1 MAVNKR
7 LTKKQEIFCKLYA
20 TSSECFG
27 NATQAYAKAYEIDIS
42 KKGKKG
48 SVRTSAS
55 RLLTYDYIIRR
66 IDKLLDLGGFNDIDV
81 DKELLFLIKQS
92 ANFNV
97 KLGAIREYNSLR
109 KRIVQKEEL
118 NIKQTVNL
126 TSFLKDLK
134 GKTSPE
140 LISIANRMCNSRSIE

>member
-1 MAVNKR
+1 MAGNKR
-7 LTKKQEIFCKLYA
+7 LTKKQEKFCKLYA
-20 TSSECFG
+20 TSRECFG
-27 NATQAYAKAYEIDIS
+27 NGTQAYAEAYDIDIS
-42 KKGKKG
+42 KKGKIT
-48 SVRTSAS
+48 SARASAS